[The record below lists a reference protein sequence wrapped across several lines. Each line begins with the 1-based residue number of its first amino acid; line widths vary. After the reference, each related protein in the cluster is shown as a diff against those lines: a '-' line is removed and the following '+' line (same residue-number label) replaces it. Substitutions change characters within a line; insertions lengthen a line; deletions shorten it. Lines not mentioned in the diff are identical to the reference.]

1 MTRPLNVGMA
11 ATKLRPPTLPD
22 RLVRRPRLGD
32 ALDAG
37 LAGQTRLLLAS
48 APAGSG
54 KSTLLAS
61 WLTGRAEPSAWLQV
75 ESGDSDPARFWAYL
89 IESIGQAHPT
99 IASAL
104 RPVVVG
110 ANGDEQVVVP
120 ALVNELAT
128 LTEPFVV
135 VIDDYHLIDN
145 ASVHLGMER
154 LIDLCPTAVTIVLAT
169 RVDPPFRLGRLRVR
183 NQVTELRGDAFRF
196 NPVEASGLLSSDGE
210 PVDEIVVEK
219 LCGRT
224 EGWAAGLVL
233 AGLSLRRSPNPE
245 QFIEDFHGDDQLVVD
260 YMTDEFLAGV
270 SDEHRQRL
278 LETSVL
284 EQFNGSLVN
293 AVTGGTE
300 GTTWLRDTAQV
311 NQLLIGLDRTGSWYR
326 YHHLLRDLLRLEAQ
340 QAFPERLGELYQR
353 AAAWFESEGDL
364 GQAVVYQLAAG
375 DREEAARLMFV
386 HGPQLL
392 VDGQIETL
400 RGLLVGIGDVAK
412 TAPACA
418 LCWGWCEYIA
428 GRYSQAEEWVNIT
441 HDVAS
446 VGFDRTITAPLR
458 MNISIAQGDVG
469 SALAT
474 ARDLSA
480 TDRFETHG
488 SELATAAGGV
498 YMWAGQVAEARA
510 TLALAVQKSAGEE
523 ARATHVLGRI
533 YQAIVEFDDH
543 GTDAAAIAALAAA
556 DELGMA
562 SYYRIGPAYAIRGRT
577 DTDPLSAHA
586 DAVHAVEL
594 ARRIPGDLALAYVLT
609 ICGDT
614 LIDLGDTAGPAL
626 LTEARSVINRCPDPG
641 IAGRYLSR
649 IESRHSVAQV
659 GSARVEALVEQLTG
673 RETAVLRYL
682 PTKMSQRE
690 IASELYVSLNTVKT
704 HCSAIYR
711 KLGVDNRKAAVQAAR
726 DIHVL

>member
-1 MTRPLNVGMA
+1 MGLA
-11 ATKLRPPTLPD
+11 ATKLRPPTLPR
-22 RLVRRPRLGD
+22 RLVRRSRLGD
-32 ALDAG
+32 ALDGG
-37 LAGQTRLLLAS
+37 LADHVRLVLAS

-61 WLTGRAEPSAWLQV
+61 WLAVRPESSAWLQV

-89 IESIGQAHPT
+89 IEAIGQAHP
-99 IASAL
+99 AFAVAL

-120 ALVNELAT
+120 CLVNALVELA
-128 LTEPFVV
+128 EPLMI

-154 LIDLCPTAVTIVLAT
+154 FIELCPTAVTIVVST

-183 NQVTELRGDAFRF
+183 NQVTEIRGDEFRF
-196 NPVEASGLLSSDGE
+196 DLIEASGLLSPDGQLLNAN
-210 PVDEIVVEK
+210 VVEQ

-233 AGLSLRRSPNPE
+233 AGLSLRRSPDPE
-245 QFIEDFHGDDQLVVD
+245 RFVKDFYGDDQLVVD

-270 SDEHRQRL
+270 SEEQRHRL

-284 EQFNGSLVN
+284 EQFNGGLVD
-293 AVTGGTE
+293 AVTGGTD
-300 GTTWLRDTAQV
+300 GATWLRETAQV
-311 NQLLIGLDRTGSWYR
+311 NQLLIGLDRTGSWFR

-340 QAFPERLGELYQR
+340 QAFPERLSELHRR
-353 AAAWFESEGDL
+353 AAAWFESAGDL
-364 GQAVVYQLAAG
+364 GQAVAHRLVVG
-375 DREEAARLMFV
+375 DRNEAARLMYF

-392 VDGQIETL
+392 VNGQITTL
-400 RGLLVGIGDVAK
+400 RGLLVGLGDVAQ
-412 TAPACA
+412 TSPACA
-418 LCWGWCEYIA
+418 LLWGWCDYID
-428 GRYSQAEEWVNIT
+428 GRYSSAAEWVNIT

-446 VGFDRTITAPLR
+446 VSFDQTVTAPLR

-469 SALAT
+469 SALIIARHMTAT
-474 ARDLSA
+474 QQ
-480 TDRFETHG
+480 FESNG
-488 SELATAAGGV
+488 SELATSSGGA

-510 TLALAVQKSAGEE
+510 TLELAVQKSSAEE
-523 ARATHVLGRI
+523 ARATQVLSRI
-533 YQAIVEFDDH
+533 YQAIVEFDDT
-543 GTDAAAIAALAAA
+543 GIGAAAITALRIA
-556 DELGMA
+556 DELGMS
-562 SYYRIGPAYAIRGRT
+562 SYYRIGAAYAIRGRT
-577 DTDPLSAHA
+577 DTNPSSAHA
-586 DAVHAVEL
+586 DALHAVEL
-594 ARRIPGDLALAYVLT
+594 ARRIPGDLALAYILT

-614 LIDLGDTAGPAL
+614 LIDLGDTAGHAL
-626 LTEARSVINRCPDPG
+626 LAEARTVVNRCPDPG

-649 IESRHSVAQV
+649 IESRHGMADVR
-659 GSARVEALVEQLTG
+659 GARVEALVEQLTG

-690 IASELYVSLNTVKT
+690 IAAELYVSLNTVKT

-711 KLGVDNRKAAVQAAR
+711 KLGADNRKAAVQAAR
-726 DIHVL
+726 DHHLL